1 MMSHLEVDR
10 RLPQLRRPL
19 PHEFPQTGSQGI
31 HRMQIIGC
39 IPILP
44 VMIAP
49 RAPAAAPVFPDINS
63 SIPSRLIDDVW
74 RVWFPQPRKPR
85 KVVSPKVYPTCSQN
99 PDCRLHVPSSVTCF
113 RSQMCRRVRAGNPK
127 ISDGHAG
134 HDDACAGY
142 AGRFMQRHFF

>member
-19 PHEFPQTGSQGI
+19 PHEFPQTESQGI

-44 VMIAP
+44 ITIAP
-49 RAPAAAPVFPDINS
+49 RGPAAAPALPDVNS
-63 SIPSRLIDDVW
+63 SIRSRLIDDVW
-74 RVWFPQPRKPR
+74 FPPSPERHG
-85 KVVSPKVYPTCSQN
+85 KVVSPKVYPTCSRN